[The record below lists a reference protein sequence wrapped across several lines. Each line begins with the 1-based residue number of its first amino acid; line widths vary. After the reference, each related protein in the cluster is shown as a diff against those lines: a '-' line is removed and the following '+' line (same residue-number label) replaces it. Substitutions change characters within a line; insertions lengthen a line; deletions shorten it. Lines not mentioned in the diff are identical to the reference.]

1 MITSLR
7 LTNFKNFADETLY
20 LGPLTIIVGA
30 NASGK
35 SNLRDAFQFLQ
46 GIGLGFTLSEIIDGR
61 FGPGGV
67 VMWSGIRGP
76 GLELFRFEQD
86 TFALC
91 VSLNLDG
98 ILIEYSIEVGIDR
111 NSASF
116 FRVVQ
121 EELRV
126 SGRWIY
132 TSHPGAGDAVHR
144 QDDDTH
150 LLLRM
155 AKGAGQRKSGHR
167 VAVRPNQPALTQ
179 IHEHSHILR
188 IHKGYAMATI
198 AILESMRFL
207 DPIPE
212 QMRKPAFPGQT
223 VLGDGGENLP
233 AVLQVLCK
241 DPVLGVT
248 LTDWIN
254 ELTPMDIQSLV
265 FPKDLLT
272 GEIRLAIQES
282 DDRRVSAYSASDGT
296 LRFLA
301 FLAALFQPTLFG
313 PSSFGLLF
321 CEEIDNGLHPSRLYL
336 LLDLLKIAT
345 DKRPVQVV
353 TTTHSPAMLAKV
365 DDAAFEDISV
375 VCRRSDTHNA
385 IIRRLADLPDAQ
397 ELRVSQGMDRLHA
410 SGWME
415 DILDF
420 EDEEQEVA

>member
-7 LTNFKNFADETLY
+7 LKDFRNFADETLH

-46 GIGLGFTLSEIIDGR
+46 GLGLGFTLSEIIDGR
-61 FGPGGV
+61 FGPGSRV
-67 VMWSGIRGP
+67 LWSGIRGP
-76 GLELFRFEQD
+76 GIELFRLGQD
-86 TFALC
+86 TFALH
-91 VSLNLDG
+91 VFLKSDREE
-98 ILIEYSIEVGIDR
+98 IEYSIEIGKDPKSIY
-111 NSASF
+111 F
-116 FRVVQ
+116 FQVIR

-126 SGRWIY
+126 ENQIIY
-132 TSHPGAGDAVHR
+132 TSHPGASDPVHR
-144 QDDDTH
+144 QDDETH

-155 AKGAGQRKSGHR
+155 ARGEGQRRLGHR
-167 VAVRPNQPALTQ
+167 IAIRPNQPALTQ
-179 IHEHSHILR
+179 IHEHQHVLR
-188 IHKGYAMATI
+188 IHKEHAKVARD
-198 AILESMRFL
+198 ALANMRFL

-233 AVLQVLCK
+233 AVLQALCR
-241 DPVLGVT
+241 DPVRGAA

-265 FPKDLLT
+265 FPEDLLT
-272 GEIRLAIQES
+272 SEIRLAIQER
-282 DDRRVSAYSASDGT
+282 DDRRVSAYSTSDGT

-301 FLAALFQPTLFG
+301 ILAALLQSTLFG
-313 PSSFGLLF
+313 PHAFGLLF
-321 CEEIDNGLHPSRLYL
+321 FEEIDNGLHPSRLYL

-345 DKRPVQVV
+345 DERPVQVV

-365 DDAAFEDISV
+365 DDAAFEDVAV

-385 IIRRLADLPDAQ
+385 VIRRLADLPDAH
-397 ELRVSQGMDRLHA
+397 ELRNSQGMDRLHT

-415 DILDF
+415 DIIDF
-420 EDEEQEVA
+420 DDEE